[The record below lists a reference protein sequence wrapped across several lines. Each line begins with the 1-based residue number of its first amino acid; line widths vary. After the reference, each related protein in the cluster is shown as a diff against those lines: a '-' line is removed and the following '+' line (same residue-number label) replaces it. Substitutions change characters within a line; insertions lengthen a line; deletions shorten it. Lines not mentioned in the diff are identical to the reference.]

1 MSESSNVNE
10 PCHFLKTFY
19 RNKATIL
26 KFLKFIFLLDPISA
40 PLLHC
45 YLQISIVHFN
55 YIYIYIF
62 WLLWRSQVVCIVT
75 CYDWWNTLSTCFC
88 TLACNNFGILLE
100 LEMEWLP
107 IGESD
112 IEARQSSTFKIK
124 KVKIL

>member
-45 YLQISIVHFN
+45 YLQISIIHFN
-55 YIYIYIF
+55 YIYIYIYIF
-62 WLLWRSQVVCIVT
+62 ASLTV
-75 CYDWWNTLSTCFC
+75 
-88 TLACNNFGILLE
+88 
-100 LEMEWLP
+100 
-107 IGESD
+107 
-112 IEARQSSTFKIK
+112 SSGMYSNM
-124 KVKIL
+124 L